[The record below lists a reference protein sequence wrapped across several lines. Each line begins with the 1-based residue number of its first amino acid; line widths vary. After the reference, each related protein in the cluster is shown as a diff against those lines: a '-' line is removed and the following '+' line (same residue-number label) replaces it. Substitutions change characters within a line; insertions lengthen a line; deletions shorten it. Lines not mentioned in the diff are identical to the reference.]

1 MSDDR
6 DIDVRIQEIEQRIS
20 DGEKSLLLAKNE
32 IMVNWMFVAFS
43 IGITIFIRGNTII
56 PNIGGIF
63 LLCLNGWRVYR
74 SLQKRKE
81 IEASLRS
88 HRGKKAELEA
98 ALTREE

>member
-6 DIDVRIQEIEQRIS
+6 DIDIHIQEIEQKIS

-32 IMVNWMFVAFS
+32 IIVNWVFVAFS

-56 PNIGGIF
+56 PNIAGF
-63 LLCLNGWRVYR
+63 LLLCLNGWRVYR

-88 HRGKKAELEA
+88 HQGKKAELKQH
-98 ALTREE
+98 